1 MCRLLCGIEVGV
13 KMNDRQPVVPVGGRR
28 QVAVVYRH
36 MSTPNESTRLIST
49 SSHAD
54 PQRHRLADQHA
65 DSSIE
70 ARSQAILTSLK
81 ADVDGPIQLDSGPVN
96 LLILLYA
103 SHRLRDFLKGLSA
116 GDDGIVSMLA
126 WERLESGVRDRL
138 DSEIGKVL
146 DSLGRGEV
154 DDETL
159 YEALWRRWEV
169 GHRRV
174 SGKSPMILRESAD
187 G

>member
-1 MCRLLCGIEVGV
+1 MCRLLCGNEVGV
-13 KMNDRQPVVPVGGRR
+13 KMNERQPVVPVGGRR

-36 MSTPNESTRLIST
+36 MSTPNESTPLIST

-96 LLILLYA
+96 FFILLYA
-103 SHRLRDFLKGLSA
+103 SDRLRDFLGGLSL
-116 GDDGIVSMLA
+116 GNESVTSILA

-138 DSEIGKVL
+138 NSEIGKVL

-174 SGKSPMILRESAD
+174 SGKSPMIL
-187 G
+187 

>member
-1 MCRLLCGIEVGV
+1 MCRLLCGNEVGV
-13 KMNDRQPVVPVGGRR
+13 KMNERQPVVPVGGRR

-36 MSTPNESTRLIST
+36 MSTPNELTPLIST

-54 PQRHRLADQHA
+54 PPRQLLADQQA
-65 DSSIE
+65 DSNIE
-70 ARSQAILTSLK
+70 ARSQTILTSLK

-103 SHRLRDFLKGLSA
+103 SHGLRDFLKGLSA
-116 GDDGIVSMLA
+116 GDDSIASITLREKSEGRI
-126 WERLESGVRDRL
+126 RDRL
-138 DSEIGKVL
+138 NSEIGKVL

-174 SGKSPMILRESAD
+174 SGKSPMIL
-187 G
+187 